1 MTQHLT
7 KDKLG
12 CMTINSNSIND
23 NTQGV
28 CLLSSMPFHRC
39 IPIDL
44 KNYRRIISCFS
55 SKRLIYSNW
64 DNHENVYMRPK
75 DIR

>member
-12 CMTINSNSIND
+12 CMTTGSNSIND

-39 IPIDL
+39 IPIG
-44 KNYRRIISCFS
+44 II
-55 SKRLIYSNW
+55 
-64 DNHENVYMRPK
+64 MRMY
-75 DIR
+75 I